1 MLSIGMEGG
10 LGCCTSKYQV
20 FNEYGYDYDN
30 EYLNNG
36 VCYLI
41 YEKTKTDKYIFE
53 IAWINNYTDE
63 NEVQTWFG
71 ADPESMNAN
80 HT

>member
-1 MLSIGMEGG
+1 MLSIGMEGD

-41 YEKTKTDKYIFE
+41 YEKTKTD
-53 IAWINNYTDE
+53 INECKPY
-63 NEVQTWFG
+63 VKIV
-71 ADPESMNAN
+71 MI
-80 HT
+80 

>member
-41 YEKTKTDKYIFE
+41 YEKQKLT
-53 IAWINNYTDE
+53 
-63 NEVQTWFG
+63 
-71 ADPESMNAN
+71 SMNAN